1 MHKGWQMLNKLLCRV
16 EQAEKEN
23 YKRLI
28 DNAQPVFQKLIEIL
42 KEDLDKVDFVAD
54 EDFDNPSWAL
64 KQAFKVGYKKGLTRL
79 LEYGII
85 DSGKE

>member
-1 MHKGWQMLNKLLCRV
+1 MLNRMLCRID
-16 EQAEKEN
+16 QAEKDN
-23 YKRLI
+23 YKRMI
-28 DNAQPVFQKLIEIL
+28 DNAQPVFQKLIEML
-42 KEDLDKVDFVAD
+42 EEDLSKVDFVAD

-85 DSGKE
+85 NDEK

>member
-1 MHKGWQMLNKLLCRV
+1 VLCKV
-16 EQAEKEN
+16 SQAEKED
-23 YKRLI
+23 YERMIRL
-28 DNAQPVFQKLIEIL
+28 AQPVFQKLIEIL

-85 DSGKE
+85 DAVKE

>member
-1 MHKGWQMLNKLLCRV
+1 MLNKVLCRID
-16 EQAEKEN
+16 QAERDN
-23 YKRLI
+23 YKRMI
-28 DNAQPVFQKLIEIL
+28 DNAQPVFQKLIEML
-42 KEDLDKVDFVAD
+42 EEDLSKVDFVAD

-85 DSGKE
+85 DIEK

>member
-1 MHKGWQMLNKLLCRV
+1 MLNKLLCRV
-16 EQAEKEN
+16 EQAEKDN
-23 YKRLI
+23 YKRII
-28 DNAQPVFQKLIEIL
+28 DSAQPVFQKLIEML
-42 KEDLDKVDFVAD
+42 EEDLSKVDFVAD

-85 DSGKE
+85 DAVKE

>member
-1 MHKGWQMLNKLLCRV
+1 MLNKVLCRV
-16 EQAEKEN
+16 EQAEKDN
-23 YKRLI
+23 YKRMI
-28 DNAQPVFQKLIEIL
+28 DNAQPVFQKLIEML
-42 KEDLDKVDFVAD
+42 EEDLSKVDFVAD

-85 DSGKE
+85 DSEK

>member
-1 MHKGWQMLNKLLCRV
+1 MLNRVLCRV

-28 DNAQPVFQKLIEIL
+28 DNAQPVFQKLIEML
-42 KEDLDKVDFVAD
+42 QEDLDKVDFVAD

-85 DSGKE
+85 DSVKE

>member
-1 MHKGWQMLNKLLCRV
+1 MHKEWQMLNKVLCRV
-16 EQAEKEN
+16 EQAERDN
-23 YKRLI
+23 YKRMI
-28 DNAQPVFQKLIEIL
+28 DNAQPVFQKLIEML
-42 KEDLDKVDFVAD
+42 QEDLDKVDFVAD

-85 DSGKE
+85 DIEK

>member
-1 MHKGWQMLNKLLCRV
+1 MIN
-16 EQAEKEN
+16 
-23 YKRLI
+23 I
-28 DNAQPVFQKLIEIL
+28 AQPVFNKLIEML
-42 KEDLDKVDFVAD
+42 QEDLDKVDFVAD

-85 DSGKE
+85 DAVKE

>member
-1 MHKGWQMLNKLLCRV
+1 MLNKILCKV
-16 EQAEKEN
+16 DQAEKED
-23 YKRLI
+23 YERMIRL
-28 DNAQPVFQKLIEIL
+28 AQPVFQKLIEIL
-42 KEDLDKVDFVAD
+42 KEDLDKIDFVAD

-85 DSGKE
+85 DAVKE

>member
-1 MHKGWQMLNKLLCRV
+1 MLNKVLCRV
-16 EQAEKEN
+16 EQAEKDN
-23 YKRLI
+23 YKRMI
-28 DNAQPVFQKLIEIL
+28 DNAQPVFQKLIEML
-42 KEDLDKVDFVAD
+42 EEDLSKVDFVAD

-85 DSGKE
+85 DIEK

>member
-1 MHKGWQMLNKLLCRV
+1 MLNKVLCKV
-16 EQAEKEN
+16 DQTDKED
-23 YKRLI
+23 YERMIRL
-28 DNAQPVFQKLIEIL
+28 AQPVFQKLIEIL
-42 KEDLDKVDFVAD
+42 KEDLNKVDFIAD

-85 DSGKE
+85 DAVKE

>member
-1 MHKGWQMLNKLLCRV
+1 MLNKVLCRV
-16 EQAEKEN
+16 EQAEKDN
-23 YKRLI
+23 YKRMI
-28 DNAQPVFQKLIEIL
+28 DNAQPVFQKLIEML
-42 KEDLDKVDFVAD
+42 QEDLDKVDFVAD

-85 DSGKE
+85 DIEK

>member
-1 MHKGWQMLNKLLCRV
+1 MLNKILCRV
-16 EQAEKEN
+16 EQAEKED
-23 YKRLI
+23 YDRMIKL
-28 DNAQPVFQKLIEIL
+28 AQPVFNKLIEIL
-42 KEDLDKVDFVAD
+42 KEDLDRVDFVAD

-85 DSGKE
+85 DAVKE

>member
-1 MHKGWQMLNKLLCRV
+1 MLNKVLCKV
-16 EQAEKEN
+16 KQAEKED
-23 YKRLI
+23 YERMIRL
-28 DNAQPVFQKLIEIL
+28 AQPVFQKLIEIL

-85 DSGKE
+85 DAVKE

>member
-1 MHKGWQMLNKLLCRV
+1 MLNKVLCKV
-16 EQAEKEN
+16 SQAEKED
-23 YKRLI
+23 YERMIRL
-28 DNAQPVFQKLIEIL
+28 AQPVFQKLIEIL

-85 DSGKE
+85 DAVKE

>member
-1 MHKGWQMLNKLLCRV
+1 MLNKVLCRI
-16 EQAEKEN
+16 EQAEKDN
-23 YKRLI
+23 YKRMI
-28 DNAQPVFQKLIEIL
+28 DNAQPVFNKLIEML
-42 KEDLDKVDFVAD
+42 EEDLSKVDFVAD

-85 DSGKE
+85 DTVKE

>member
-1 MHKGWQMLNKLLCRV
+1 MLNKVLCRV
-16 EQAEKEN
+16 TQAEKED
-23 YKRLI
+23 YDRMIKL
-28 DNAQPVFQKLIEIL
+28 AQPVFNKLIEIL
-42 KEDLDKVDFVAD
+42 QEDLDRVDFVAD

-85 DSGKE
+85 DAVKE

>member
-1 MHKGWQMLNKLLCRV
+1 MLNKVLCRV
-16 EQAEKEN
+16 EQAEKED
-23 YKRLI
+23 YDRMIKL
-28 DNAQPVFQKLIEIL
+28 AQPVFKKLIEIL
-42 KEDLDKVDFVAD
+42 QEDLDRVDFVAD

-85 DSGKE
+85 DVVKE

>member
-1 MHKGWQMLNKLLCRV
+1 MLNKVLCKV
-16 EQAEKEN
+16 KQAEKED
-23 YKRLI
+23 YERMIRL
-28 DNAQPVFQKLIEIL
+28 AQPVFQKLIEIL
-42 KEDLDKVDFVAD
+42 KEDLDKVDFIAD

-85 DSGKE
+85 DAVKE

>member
-1 MHKGWQMLNKLLCRV
+1 MLCRV
-16 EQAEKEN
+16 EQAEKKDYERMI
-23 YKRLI
+23 KL
-28 DNAQPVFQKLIEIL
+28 AQPVFQKLIEML
-42 KEDLDKVDFVAD
+42 QEDLDKVDFVAD

-85 DSGKE
+85 DAVKE

>member
-1 MHKGWQMLNKLLCRV
+1 MLNKVLCRV
-16 EQAEKEN
+16 DQAEKDN
-23 YKRLI
+23 YKRMI
-28 DNAQPVFQKLIEIL
+28 DNAQPVFQKLIEML
-42 KEDLDKVDFVAD
+42 QEDLDKVDFVAD

-85 DSGKE
+85 DIEK

>member
-1 MHKGWQMLNKLLCRV
+1 VLCKV
-16 EQAEKEN
+16 EQAEKED
-23 YKRLI
+23 YERMIRL
-28 DNAQPVFQKLIEIL
+28 AQPVFQKLIEIL
-42 KEDLDKVDFVAD
+42 KEDLDKVDFIAD

-85 DSGKE
+85 DAVKE

>member
-1 MHKGWQMLNKLLCRV
+1 MLNKVLCRV
-16 EQAEKEN
+16 EQVERDK
-23 YKRLI
+23 YKRMI
-28 DNAQPVFQKLIEIL
+28 DNAQPVFQKLIEML
-42 KEDLDKVDFVAD
+42 EEDLSKVDFVAD

-85 DSGKE
+85 DIEK

>member
-1 MHKGWQMLNKLLCRV
+1 MLNKVLCRV
-16 EQAEKEN
+16 DQAEKDN
-23 YKRLI
+23 YKRMI
-28 DNAQPVFQKLIEIL
+28 DVAQPVFQKLIEML
-42 KEDLDKVDFVAD
+42 QEDLDKVDFVAD

-85 DSGKE
+85 DSEK

>member
-1 MHKGWQMLNKLLCRV
+1 MLNKVLCRV
-16 EQAEKEN
+16 EQAEKDN
-23 YKRLI
+23 YKRMI
-28 DNAQPVFQKLIEIL
+28 DNAQPVFQKLIEML
-42 KEDLDKVDFVAD
+42 EEDLSKVDFVAD

-85 DSGKE
+85 NDEK

>member
-1 MHKGWQMLNKLLCRV
+1 MLNKVLCRV
-16 EQAEKEN
+16 EQAEKED
-23 YKRLI
+23 YDRMIKL
-28 DNAQPVFQKLIEIL
+28 AQPVFKKLIEIL
-42 KEDLDKVDFVAD
+42 QEDLDRVDFVAD

-85 DSGKE
+85 DAVKE